1 MPITRLTRPLLS
13 LLHESWAVYATLLR
27 ILVPALLVVKLLD
40 MLGMTAWLSHWLAPL
55 MAPLGLPEPLSLV
68 WAATL
73 LTNIYTG
80 LVIFFEVT
88 QNTPLTVAQVTVLG
102 SLMAIGHSLP
112 VEGAVAR
119 KAGVP
124 WWLTLLLRVG
134 GAWLL
139 AWGLQWS
146 YALGDWLQQANQVV
160 WEPTPRD
167 PSLSAWLWAQLQTLA
182 TIFFVILGLIALLRL
197 LRRLGIERLI
207 HRLLTPLLRLLGIGP
222 AAANITVIGI
232 TLGLSFGAGLLLRE
246 TRSGS
251 LTPRDILLTLC
262 FLGLC
267 HSLIEDTLLIMLVG
281 ADLSGLL
288 WARLGFALVVI
299 ALLARLPWL
308 PATLGGG
315 SDEATRRAAKQ
326 ER

>member
-1 MPITRLTRPLLS
+1 MSITRLTRPLLS

-88 QNTPLTVAQVTVLG
+88 QDTPLTVAQVTVLG

-267 HSLIEDTLLIMLVG
+267 HSLIEDTLLIMLMG

-288 WARLGFALVVI
+288 WARLGFALVMI

-308 PATLGGG
+308 PASLGGG
-315 SDEATRRAAKQ
+315 GDDATRRAAKQ